1 MEPFASVPE
10 QPEAKR
16 LLAAA
21 LSGGGAQAYLL
32 HGPAGVG
39 KRTAAFAFA
48 AAVLGDERRVE
59 ARSHPDLYLLQ
70 PLGEM
75 IRIDD
80 IRALRHDLH
89 MRPFEADRRVY
100 LVLDA
105 DRMNEEAADA
115 LLKDLEEPPPYALIV
130 LVAGELGPLPPTIL
144 SRCQLIPFTRLS
156 EAAVREWISAQTPQ
170 RGDGGDPHS
179 RSRGERPAR
188 SRQAPPRSGCG
199 RQARRAHSHR
209 TRGLSRRTRPGG
221 RSGRAPRRR
230 GGESARRRETQEQAV
245 VDTLDLPSR
254 DAEQRV
260 KRAQRG
266 AERDELLA
274 ALEGLEAWYRDL
286 VVVAAGADEAAVHAD
301 RLDELREDVAAGA
314 ADGAVEAAES
324 VREAWRA
331 LEEFN
336 LNPSLT
342 LEALF
347 VRLRRALAPAGART
361 ARV

>member
-1 MEPFASVPE
+1 MDPFASVPE
-10 QPEAKR
+10 QPEATR
-16 LLAAA
+16 LLTAA
-21 LSGGGAQAYLL
+21 LTEGGAHAYLL

-48 AAVLGDERRVE
+48 GALLGDARRVE
-59 ARSHPDLYLLQ
+59 LRTHPDLYVLE

-89 MRPFEADRRVY
+89 MRPFEGDRRVY

-115 LLKDLEEPPPYALIV
+115 LLKDLEEPPPYAVLV

-144 SRCQLIPFTRLS
+144 SRCQLVPFHRLS
-156 EAAVREWISAQTPQ
+156 ERAVSAWIAAQAAEL
-170 RGDGGDPHS
+170 GDDDVKVLARASGGRLDRARRLLDPDAAARRDALIAAA
-179 RSRGERPAR
+179 RSVYLDPAFDPGAAAGVLLAAAAERGEEAR
-188 SRQAPPRSGCG
+188 ER
-199 RQARRAHSHR
+199 
-209 TRGLSRRTRPGG
+209 
-221 RSGRAPRRR
+221 
-230 GGESARRRETQEQAV
+230 EQAV
-245 VDTLDLPSR
+245 VDTLDLPAR
-254 DAEQRV
+254 DADQRV
-260 KRAQRG
+260 RRAYRG
-266 AERDELLA
+266 GEREELLA
-274 ALEGLEAWYRDL
+274 GLEGLEAWYRDL

-301 RLDELREDVAAGA
+301 RLEELREDVASDAV
-314 ADGAVEAAES
+314 DGAVAAAEA

-336 LNPSLT
+336 LNPSLA

-347 VRLRRALAPAGART
+347 VQLGRALRPLAHAT
-361 ARV
+361 